1 MHYLPQYL
9 KKVFLEHRFI
19 KYLAIIKLLFFS
31 SLLFTFMHSGYSWV
45 FLIYLPMSLAVTFIY
60 HRRRILTDSIVFHS
74 FFNLLITFVNFL
86 MVN

>member
-1 MHYLPQYL
+1 
-9 KKVFLEHRFI
+9 
-19 KYLAIIKLLFFS
+19 
-31 SLLFTFMHSGYSWV
+31 MHSGYSWV